1 MGFKQRKFT
10 LHNFLS
16 GWPSR
21 QKCSRVIQKNFAAIK
36 PVTASGSIATDDFEA
51 SQVSPGVPNLQ

>member
-16 GWPSR
+16 G
-21 QKCSRVIQKNFAAIK
+21 
-36 PVTASGSIATDDFEA
+36 
-51 SQVSPGVPNLQ
+51 